1 MALKIDASSQNQTFL
16 SLAKQFKYI
25 KEDNKEEENVSVDA
39 GDSSQ
44 AREDTKE
51 PDFYEII
58 LELME
63 LQEKIGKLKLVEKQV
78 EMRDRFSGLTNPASM
93 SWLLTDLTQISENLS
108 YIIHN
113 ASKIQLKL
121 ANPAI
126 SNSLPLHCSL
136 HQPVIQISKLLADIH
151 FSADR

>member
-1 MALKIDASSQNQTFL
+1 MAFKIDVSSQNKTFL
-16 SLAKQFKYI
+16 SLAKQFNYI
-25 KEDNKEEENVSVDA
+25 KEDNTEVTGSLGDCSEAKEE
-39 GDSSQ
+39 
-44 AREDTKE
+44 TKE

-63 LQEKIGKLKLVEKQV
+63 LQGKIGKLQLVEKQV
-78 EMRDRFSGLTNPASM
+78 EMRDRFSGLTSPASL
-93 SWLLTDLTQISENLS
+93 SWLLMDLTQISENLS
-108 YIIHN
+108 YIINN

>member
-1 MALKIDASSQNQTFL
+1 MAFKIDASSQNKTFL

-25 KEDNKEEENVSVDA
+25 KEDNTEEHGSV
-39 GDSSQ
+39 GDSSE
-44 AREDTKE
+44 AKEDTKE

-63 LQEKIGKLKLVEKQV
+63 LQEKIGKLQLVEKQV
-78 EMRDRFSGLTNPASM
+78 EMRDRFSGLTHPASL
-93 SWLLTDLTQISENLS
+93 SWLLTDLTEISENLS
-108 YIIHN
+108 YIINN

-136 HQPVIQISKLLADIH
+136 HQPVILITKLLADIH

>member
-1 MALKIDASSQNQTFL
+1 MALKIDASSQNQKFL

-25 KEDNKEEENVSVDA
+25 KEDNDEENVSE

-63 LQEKIGKLKLVEKQV
+63 LQEKIGKLQLVEKQV
-78 EMRDRFSGLTNPASM
+78 EMRDRFSGLTSPASL
-93 SWLLTDLTQISENLS
+93 SWLLTDLTQISENLF

-136 HQPVIQISKLLADIH
+136 HQPLIQISKLLADIH

>member
-1 MALKIDASSQNQTFL
+1 M
-16 SLAKQFKYI
+16 
-25 KEDNKEEENVSVDA
+25 
-39 GDSSQ
+39 GDSSE
-44 AREDTKE
+44 AKDEDKE

-58 LELME
+58 VELMKLQATIGE
-63 LQEKIGKLKLVEKQV
+63 LQLVEKQV
-78 EMRDRFSGLTNPASM
+78 ELRDRFSGLTSPASL
-93 SWLLTDLTQISENLS
+93 SWLLQDLTQISDNLS
-108 YIIHN
+108 YIITN

-136 HQPVIQISKLLADIH
+136 HQPVIQITKLLADIH

>member
-1 MALKIDASSQNQTFL
+1 MAFKIDASSQNKTFL
-16 SLAKQFKYI
+16 SLAKQFNYI
-25 KEDNKEEENVSVDA
+25 KEDKTEENGSDSISSDA
-39 GDSSQ
+39 KD
-44 AREDTKE
+44 EDKE

-58 LELME
+58 VELMKLQATIGE
-63 LQEKIGKLKLVEKQV
+63 LQLVEKQV
-78 EMRDRFSGLTNPASM
+78 ELRDRFSGLTSPASL
-93 SWLLTDLTQISENLS
+93 SWLLQDLTQISDNLS
-108 YIIHN
+108 YIITN

-136 HQPVIQISKLLADIH
+136 HQPVIQITKLLADIH

>member
-1 MALKIDASSQNQTFL
+1 MAFKIDASSQNKTFL
-16 SLAKQFKYI
+16 SLAKQFNYI
-25 KEDNKEEENVSVDA
+25 KEDNTEVTGSVRSREAKEETEAKD
-39 GDSSQ
+39 
-44 AREDTKE
+44 

-63 LQEKIGKLKLVEKQV
+63 LQAKIGKLQLVEKQV
-78 EMRDRFSGLTNPASM
+78 EMRDRFSGLTSPASL
-93 SWLLTDLTQISENLS
+93 SWLLTDLTEISENLS
-108 YIIHN
+108 YIINN

-136 HQPVIQISKLLADIH
+136 HQPVIQITKLLADIH

>member
-1 MALKIDASSQNQTFL
+1 MAFKIDASSQNKTFL
-16 SLAKQFKYI
+16 SLAKQFNYI
-25 KEDNKEEENVSVDA
+25 KEDKTEENGSV
-39 GDSSQ
+39 GDSISSD
-44 AREDTKE
+44 AKDEDKE

-58 LELME
+58 VELMKLQATIGE
-63 LQEKIGKLKLVEKQV
+63 LQLVEKQV
-78 EMRDRFSGLTNPASM
+78 ELRDRFSGLTSPASL
-93 SWLLTDLTQISENLS
+93 SWLLQDLTQISDNLS
-108 YIIHN
+108 YIITT

-136 HQPVIQISKLLADIH
+136 HQPVIQITKLLADIH

>member
-1 MALKIDASSQNQTFL
+1 MAFKIDASSQNKTFL

-25 KEDNKEEENVSVDA
+25 KEDNTDVNGSV
-39 GDSSQ
+39 GDSSE
-44 AREDTKE
+44 AKEETKE

-63 LQEKIGKLKLVEKQV
+63 LQEKIGKLQLVEKQV
-78 EMRDRFSGLTNPASM
+78 EMRDRFSGLTHPASL
-93 SWLLTDLTQISENLS
+93 SWLLTDLTEISENLS
-108 YIIHN
+108 YIINN

-136 HQPVIQISKLLADIH
+136 HQPVIQITKLLADIH